1 MGTEGNINQR
11 GENMSRRQSFQIPGV
26 HHAAPIPYGARVG
39 NVVYSS
45 AIQGIDA
52 ATGELSEDV
61 AEQAKHCF
69 ENLRT
74 FLRVAGATTGDI
86 VRMTCFLKDLNDREV
101 LNKEWLAMFPDEN
114 DRPARH
120 TSSYDPPRGMK
131 VQIEVMAVVDD

>member
-1 MGTEGNINQR
+1 MG
-11 GENMSRRQSFQIPGV
+11 RRKSFQIPGV

-39 NVVYSS
+39 NTVYSS

-52 ATGELSEDV
+52 ATGKLSEDV
-61 AEQAKHCF
+61 VEQAKHCF
-69 ENLRT
+69 NNLRT
-74 FLRVAGATTGDI
+74 FLGVAGATADDI

-101 LNKEWLAMFPDEN
+101 LNNEWVAMFPDEH

-131 VQIEVMAVVDD
+131 IQIEIVAIVDD